1 MFFMDFFHESGRP
14 PLTEDGGKGAD
25 GGKALL
31 RRTFLAR
38 RRALSS
44 GMEGAERSLRM
55 QTRLLESVFWK
66 KSARVTLYM
75 AVRGEADTALLL
87 AHAWESGR
95 EVFLPRCRR
104 GEPGVMDMVACTG
117 PEELERSSMGL
128 LEPRMDASS
137 RLLSPEQLEAGEKT
151 LVLVPALA
159 FDAEGYRLGYG
170 GGYYDRLLERA
181 HCAVVGLSF
190 HDLLVPRLPRESWD
204 RPVDAVC
211 TEEELCC
218 FRP

>member
-1 MFFMDFFHESGRP
+1 MDFFHESGRSS
-14 PLTEDGGKGAD
+14 LTEGD
-25 GGKALL
+25 GKALL
-31 RRTFLAR
+31 RRTLLAR
-38 RRALSS
+38 RKALSS

-66 KSARVTLYM
+66 RSVRVTLYM

-87 AHAWESGR
+87 AEAWKSGR

-104 GEPGVMDMVACTG
+104 GEPGMMDMVACAG
-117 PEELERSSMGL
+117 PEELERSSFGL
-128 LEPRMDASS
+128 LEPRPGVCS
-137 RLLSPEQLEAGEKT
+137 RLLSDEALSAGAQT

-170 GGYYDRLLERA
+170 GGYYDRLLDRA

-190 HDLLVPRLPRESWD
+190 HDLLVPRLPRESWG
-204 RPVDAVC
+204 PMSLSCVSWGYWTMC
-211 TEEELCC
+211 
-218 FRP
+218 